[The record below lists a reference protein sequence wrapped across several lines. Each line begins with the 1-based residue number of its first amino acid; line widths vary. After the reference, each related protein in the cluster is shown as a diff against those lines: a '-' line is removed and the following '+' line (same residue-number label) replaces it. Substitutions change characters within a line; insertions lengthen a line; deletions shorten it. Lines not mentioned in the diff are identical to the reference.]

1 MTVTIRELQTDHD
14 APDVIP
20 ILQQLY
26 PEMDNRRYR
35 HFMAQDYP
43 MSHFMVA
50 EAGDTILG
58 VSSLYR
64 DNTDPRHRA
73 NIMIAVHPDYHRKG
87 IGMMLFDDL
96 EAAARAHVMQEL
108 RCEVSDDT
116 DAAPYQFVQRLGFRV
131 HKHMHRSTLD
141 LKHLTN
147 TQVDTAVQQ
156 AEDQGIE
163 FTTLSD
169 KGDTPEN
176 RQQVYRIN
184 KIASQDLPNQ
194 GPFMRYEAYEKAMMS
209 SSTHPPQGIFI
220 AIDEERWVGMSQVS
234 LHIEDGYALNEM
246 TSVLP
251 THDDRTV
258 LKALKLLAA
267 RFARDHSF
275 ELLRDYNDADNQ
287 LMLEVNDEI
296 GYDDEPGFFVMSKGI
311 R

>member
-1 MTVTIRELQTDHD
+1 MTVTIRELQVDHD

-43 MSHFMVA
+43 MSHFVVA
-50 EAGDTILG
+50 EADETILG
-58 VSSLYR
+58 ISALYR
-64 DNTDPRHRA
+64 ENTDPRHRA
-73 NIMIAVHPDYHRKG
+73 NILIAVHPDYHRKG

-96 EAAARAHVMQEL
+96 EAAARARVMREL
-108 RCEVSDDT
+108 RCEVPEDT
-116 DAAPYQFVQRLGFRV
+116 DSAAYQFVQRVGFRV
-131 HKHMHRSTLD
+131 HKRMYQGRLD
-141 LKHLTN
+141 LTRLTN
-147 TQVDTAVQQ
+147 TQIDTAVKA
-156 AEDQGIE
+156 AENDDIE
-163 FTTLSD
+163 FTTLAD

-176 RQQVYRIN
+176 RQQVYQIN

-194 GPFMRYEAYEKAMMS
+194 GPFMRYEAYEQAMMS

-251 THDDRTV
+251 THDDRAV
-258 LKALKLLAA
+258 LMALKLLAA

-275 ELLRDYNDADNQ
+275 EMLRDYNDADNT
-287 LMLEVNDEI
+287 LMLEVNEEI
-296 GYDDEPGFFVMSKGI
+296 GYEREPGFFVMSKGI